1 MGHATGDPRRARS
14 IGDIYRRRD
23 ELPVDANK
31 FDDASKRLLD
41 RFENEYGWMYKTTVT
56 PEKGSPFIADIEY
69 TIWSEVFTCPHCG
82 GEVVFY
88 DAAFDTTSGHVRDE
102 FPCSSCGARVV
113 KDRLERRMIKT
124 RTLAG
129 DVIER
134 VDLRPVRIV
143 WRARDNRGEKR
154 VDESDHAV
162 LSQVGRLPISTFP
175 SSRLPVDIMV
185 HGTRLAPKG
194 FKRIHHLWSDRALA
208 SLAIL
213 WSWTSEEMDDLTRLA
228 LRFWIEQAIWGL
240 SWMNR
245 FKGFSFGKLGGSQVN
260 QQLSGVY
267 YVPALH
273 AECSVRYNLEGSLPS
288 RGKRQAL
295 VRLWSQARW
304 RTGNVAITTGS
315 STKLPIPPASV
326 DYVFADPPFGKN
338 IPYADLAL
346 VVEAWHGV
354 TTAMEEEATEDGFKG
369 RGLKEYA
376 DLMARC
382 FSECFRVLKPGRWM
396 TVEFS
401 NHSNDVW
408 LRIQNALSSAGFVV
422 ADTRVI
428 DKEQLSYR
436 QVTAEHAVK
445 HDLVISAYKPAEV
458 TEHTFEVAAGSADGA
473 WAFVREHLSRIPATE
488 GVRGQALIVRERQA
502 DRIYERMVGYHV
514 ARNTLVPLTAAEFYT
529 GLDQRFPLRDGMYFL
544 PIK

>member
-1 MGHATGDPRRARS
+1 MF
-14 IGDIYRRRD
+14 
-23 ELPVDANK
+23 V
-31 FDDASKRLLD
+31 
-41 RFENEYGWMYKTTVT
+41 
-56 PEKGSPFIADIEY
+56 
-69 TIWSEVFTCPHCG
+69 
-82 GEVVFY
+82 
-88 DAAFDTTSGHVRDE
+88 
-102 FPCSSCGARVV
+102 
-113 KDRLERRMIKT
+113 
-124 RTLAG
+124 
-129 DVIER
+129 
-134 VDLRPVRIV
+134 
-143 WRARDNRGEKR
+143 
-154 VDESDHAV
+154 
-162 LSQVGRLPISTFP
+162 
-175 SSRLPVDIMV
+175 
-185 HGTRLAPKG
+185 
-194 FKRIHHLWSDRALA
+194 
-208 SLAIL
+208 
-213 WSWTSEEMDDLTRLA
+213 
-228 LRFWIEQAIWGL
+228 
-240 SWMNR
+240 
-245 FKGFSFGKLGGSQVN
+245 
-260 QQLSGVY
+260 
-267 YVPALH
+267 
-273 AECSVRYNLEGSLPS
+273 
-288 RGKRQAL
+288 
-295 VRLWSQARW
+295 
-304 RTGNVAITTGS
+304 
-315 STKLPIPPASV
+315 
-326 DYVFADPPFGKN
+326 DPPFGKN

-346 VVEAWHGV
+346 VVEEWHGV

-376 DLMARC
+376 HLMARC